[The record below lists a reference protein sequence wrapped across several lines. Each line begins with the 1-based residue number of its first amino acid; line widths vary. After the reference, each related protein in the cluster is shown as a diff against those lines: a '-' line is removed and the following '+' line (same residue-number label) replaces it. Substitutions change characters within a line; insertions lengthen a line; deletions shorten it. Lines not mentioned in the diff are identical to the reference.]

1 MGRVKTVLRACFAAL
16 LTLAGL
22 PLQGAMVRAD
32 PIADFY
38 NGRVVS
44 LIIASGEGG
53 YDAYG
58 RLFARHL
65 HKHIPGNPKVIP
77 QQMPGAGGLQGINHI
92 YNVAPR
98 DGSVIGLVRRSAIIA
113 HITQPSAARFDISKI
128 NWLGNIVPE
137 LPVAVAWHT
146 SRVKTFDDL
155 RRTEHIVGG
164 TGASSV
170 HETTPRL
177 LNALLGTKFRIV
189 GGYKGSGDLDLA
201 MERGEIEGMGYDSWS
216 NVKVRKGDM
225 LSRGLVFT
233 PLSFGLDRNPD
244 LPNTPFALDFV
255 RNEEDKQLMQAFFAQ
270 DAAARP
276 MIAPPG
282 IPVDRLDA
290 LRVAFI
296 SVEKDSEFLSD
307 AEKSLLTLGLGNH
320 LYMKKIVDMVAAT
333 PPALAQRLNEITA
346 P

>member
-1 MGRVKTVLRACFAAL
+1 MLRACLASMLA
-16 LTLAGL
+16 LAGL
-22 PLQGAMVRAD
+22 LLPASLARAD
-32 PIADFY
+32 GVADFY
-38 NGRVVS
+38 SGKVIS

-65 HKHIPGNPKVIP
+65 HKHISGNPKVIP

-92 YNVAPR
+92 YSVAPR
-98 DGSVIGLVRRSAIIA
+98 DGSVIGLVRRGAIIA
-113 HITQPSAARFDISKI
+113 HITQPGAARFDISKI
-128 NWLGNIVPE
+128 NWLGNIVAE
-137 LPVAVAWHT
+137 LPVSVAWHT
-146 SRVKTFDDL
+146 SRVKTFEQL
-155 RRTEHIVGG
+155 RLNEHIVGG

-177 LNALLGTKFRIV
+177 LNALLGTQFRIV
-189 GGYKGSGDLDLA
+189 SGYKGSADLDLA

-225 LSRGLVFT
+225 LRRGLVAT
-233 PLSFGLDRNPD
+233 PLTFGLDRNPD
-244 LPNTPFALDFV
+244 LPNTPFALDFA
-255 RNEEDKQLMQAFFAQ
+255 RNEEDKQLMKTFFAQ

-282 IPVDRLDA
+282 IPNDRLQA
-290 LRVAFI
+290 LRNAFM
-296 SVEKDSEFLSD
+296 SVEKDAEFLAD
-307 AEKSLLTLGLGNH
+307 AEKSLLTLGLGDH
-320 LYMKKIVDMVAAT
+320 HYMQKIVDMVAAT
-333 PPALAQRLNEITA
+333 PPALARRLNEITA

>member
-1 MGRVKTVLRACFAAL
+1 MHRACLAVL
-16 LTLAGL
+16 LALAGL
-22 PLQGAMVRAD
+22 CLPSSSARAD
-32 PIADFY
+32 AVADFY
-38 NGRVVS
+38 SGKVIS

-77 QQMPGAGGLQGINHI
+77 QQMPGAGGLQGVNHI

-98 DGSVIGLVRRSAIIA
+98 DGSVIGLVRRGAIIA
-113 HITQPSAARFDISKI
+113 HIIQPGAARFDINKI
-128 NWLGNIVPE
+128 SWLGNIAAE

-146 SRVKTFDDL
+146 SRVKTFEDL
-155 RRTEHIVGG
+155 RRSEHIVGG
-164 TGASSV
+164 TGTSSV

-177 LNALLGTKFRIV
+177 LNAVLGTKYRIV

-225 LSRGLVFT
+225 LRRGLVFV
-233 PLSFGLDRNPD
+233 PLSFGLERNPD
-244 LPNTPFALDFV
+244 LPDTPFALDYV
-255 RNEEDKQLMQAFFAQ
+255 ANEDDRQLMQVFFAQ

-276 MIAPPG
+276 MVAPPG
-282 IPVDRLDA
+282 IPPDRLEA
-290 LRVAFI
+290 LRKAFMA
-296 SVEKDSEFLSD
+296 VEKDSEFQAD
-307 AEKSLLTLGLGNH
+307 AEKSLLTIGLGDHN
-320 LYMKKIVDMVAAT
+320 YMRKIVDMVAST
-333 PPALAQRLNEITA
+333 PPALAQRLNQITS

>member
-1 MGRVKTVLRACFAAL
+1 MRRRC
-16 LTLAGL
+16 LATML
-22 PLQGAMVRAD
+22 AVAVPLSQSSIVRAD
-32 PIADFY
+32 AVAEYY
-38 NGRVVS
+38 NGKVIS

-65 HKHIPGNPKVIP
+65 HKHIAGNPKVIP

-113 HITQPSAARFDISKI
+113 HITQPGAARFDISKI

-146 SRVKTFDDL
+146 SRVKTFDQL
-155 RRTEHIVGG
+155 RQNEHIVGG
-164 TGASSV
+164 TGPSSV

-177 LNALLGTKFRIV
+177 LNALLGTQFRII

-201 MERGEIEGMGYDSWS
+201 MERGEIEGIGYDSWS

-225 LSRGLVFT
+225 LRRGLVLI
-233 PLSFGLDRNPD
+233 PLSFGLHRNPD

-255 RNEEDKQLMQAFFAQ
+255 RNEEDKQLMKIFFAQ

-282 IPVDRLDA
+282 IPTDRLQA
-290 LRVAFI
+290 LRHAFI
-296 SVEKDSEFLSD
+296 SVETDTEFRAD
-307 AEKSLLTLGLGNH
+307 AEKSLLTLGLGDH
-320 LYMKKIVDMVAAT
+320 RYMKNIVEMVAAT
-333 PPALAQRLNEITA
+333 PPTIAQRLNQITA

>member
-1 MGRVKTVLRACFAAL
+1 MLRACLATMLA
-16 LTLAGL
+16 LAGL
-22 PLQGAMVRAD
+22 SLQASVARAD
-32 PIADFY
+32 AVADFY
-38 NGRVVS
+38 SGKVIS
-44 LIIASGEGG
+44 LIIASGDGG

-65 HKHIPGNPKVIP
+65 HKHIAGNPKVVP

-92 YNVAPR
+92 YTVAPR

-113 HITQPSAARFDISKI
+113 HITQPGAARFDISKI
-128 NWLGNIVPE
+128 NWLGNIVAE

-146 SRVKTFDDL
+146 SRVKTFDEL
-155 RRTEHIVGG
+155 RRSEHIVRG

-177 LNALLGTKFRIV
+177 LNALLGTQFRIV

-225 LSRGLVFT
+225 LRRGLVLT

-255 RNEEDKQLMQAFFAQ
+255 RNEEDKQLMKAFFAQ

-282 IPVDRLDA
+282 IPMDRLQA
-290 LRVAFI
+290 LRHAFM
-296 SVEKDSEFLSD
+296 SVEKDAEFLAD
-307 AEKSLLTLGLGNH
+307 AERSLLTLGLGDH
-320 LYMKKIVDMVAAT
+320 HYLQKIVDMVAAT
-333 PPALAQRLNEITA
+333 PPTLARRLNEITA